1 MPNKSISTM
10 QAATPL
16 TGATLLLVSLHPVK
30 ILSIEGTTNSTTTN
44 SYYIQLL
51 GTAAPVSGTTVPLYS
66 RLCVQSSTA
75 SGVNGFSFVYEPD
88 GLDTALM
95 QYPVNTANANLEQN
109 TLPVYAAI
117 SSTDG
122 VWTSVAA
129 STDVTVT
136 IEQSYVPP
144 INASVAIGAFN
155 VLPYLPVWAD
165 PNAANRLLSFSWTN
179 DKEITVYIQLFAFSP
194 EGASAFVGFINIGQW
209 TVANGATINQDFGNN
224 GIIVEQQDPRYI
236 NHYGCFLGL
245 SSTPQIYTPIAS
257 LNNMTAYYLTGI

>member
-16 TGATLLLVSLHPVK
+16 TGATLLLVSLNPVK

-51 GTAAPVSGTTVPLYS
+51 GTSAPVSGTTVPLYS

-95 QYPVNTANANLEQN
+95 RYPVNTANANLEQN

-122 VWTSVAA
+122 VWTSVVA

-144 INASVAIGAFN
+144 TNATYYNVAFTGEQAIIW
-155 VLPYLPVWAD
+155 VD
-165 PNAANRLLSFSWTN
+165 PNASNRLVTANWTN
-179 DKEITVYIQLFAFSP
+179 GT
-194 EGASAFVGFINIGQW
+194 GAIAYLMLYGNNPSVAGFGSTPLKQW
-209 TVANGATINQDFGNN
+209 TVGIGATINLDYGNQ
-224 GIIVEQQDPRYI
+224 GIQIQQGDTSYVE
-236 NHYGCFLGL
+236 HYGCYFIA
-245 SSTPQIYTPIAS
+245 SSTPLVLNPVAS
-257 LNNMTAYYLTGI
+257 ANNITGYYLTGI